1 MPMTDPQAL
10 AVGFS
15 GNLKA
20 KITNIHRR
28 YYGYLI
34 SLKYEFQNPGP
45 IFYQQSLFQ
54 NNLKIIFL
62 SKGQNTNDRS

>member
-10 AVGFS
+10 AIGFS
-15 GNLKA
+15 GNLEA

-34 SLKYEFQNPGP
+34 SLKYEFQSSGP
-45 IFYQQSLFQ
+45 MSHQQFFFQ
-54 NNLKIIFL
+54 NNSKIIFL
-62 SKGQNTNDRS
+62 LKPKH